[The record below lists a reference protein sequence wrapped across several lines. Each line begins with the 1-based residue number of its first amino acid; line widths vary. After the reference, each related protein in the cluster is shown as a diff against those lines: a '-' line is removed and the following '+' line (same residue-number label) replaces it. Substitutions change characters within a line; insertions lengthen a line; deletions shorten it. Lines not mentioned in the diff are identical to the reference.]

1 MLGSFRR
8 CGTERNPRRRSVQ
21 DGAVYS
27 GVAIAVTVTLF
38 ADLRRLL
45 PRGTDGPQRYT
56 VREGATVSE
65 LLAAIGVEAGADVTV
80 AVNGELAARDTPLRE
95 GAEVMVLSPMEGGA
109 AGTSSAARS
118 AASTRRSTASIR
130 SSVRRSTA
138 WIARCGPRSTYAS
151 ASPPSKPAVPPEA
164 SSPSRTSARCCRAR
178 PFATAGSRRTPRRPS
193 RRSARAWR
201 ARVA

>member
-1 MLGSFRR
+1 M
-8 CGTERNPRRRSVQ
+8 Q

-80 AVNGELAARDTPLRE
+80 AVNGELAARDTTLRE

-109 AGTSSAARS
+109 A
-118 AASTRRSTASIR
+118 
-130 SSVRRSTA
+130 
-138 WIARCGPRSTYAS
+138 
-151 ASPPSKPAVPPEA
+151 
-164 SSPSRTSARCCRAR
+164 
-178 PFATAGSRRTPRRPS
+178 
-193 RRSARAWR
+193 
-201 ARVA
+201 